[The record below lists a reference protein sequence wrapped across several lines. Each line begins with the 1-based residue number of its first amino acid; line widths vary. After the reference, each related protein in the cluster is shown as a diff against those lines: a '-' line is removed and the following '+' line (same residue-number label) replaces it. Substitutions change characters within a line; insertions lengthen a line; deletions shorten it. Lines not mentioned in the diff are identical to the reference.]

1 MKSHG
6 TSTSSL
12 AGRGGGVLIHVTSL
26 PGPFGIGDLG
36 PAAHAW
42 VDALAEA
49 GQQWWQVLPLGPP
62 GAGNSPY
69 QCFSAFA
76 GNPDLISPEALVAEG
91 LIAASELTPVRSRPD
106 RVDYT
111 RASALK
117 QKLIAV
123 AWENFQD
130 RRPRKLRQAFE
141 KFRSSAAEWLEDF
154 ALFMAL
160 RDAFP
165 GKSWTQWP
173 TVLKNRDA
181 SAMHEATESLEE
193 EIDRHEFAQFL
204 FFRQLA
210 ALRAHARSKG
220 VKLIGDVPMFVSPE
234 SADVWAN
241 PQLFLLNSHLRP
253 KVVAGV
259 PPDYFSRTG
268 QRWGNPLYNWPA
280 HRREH
285 FRWWVARIR
294 ASLEQADVVRIDHF
308 RGFAAYWEIPASAPT
323 AEKGRWAKAPGEA
336 MLRTF
341 QNELG
346 GLPLIAED
354 LGLIT
359 PDVELLRDRFGLPG
373 MRVLQFAFGDD
384 SSNPHLPH
392 NAVPNTIMYTGTHD
406 NDTSAGWWASTPRDQ
421 KAKARRYAPGIE
433 KDVAWEMIRLAWSSV
448 SQVAIA
454 PVQDLLSLGSKARMN
469 MPGQCEGNWGWRL
482 SEGMNYK
489 KPLERLAELTELYG
503 RIRAGSD

>member
-1 MKSHG
+1 M
-6 TSTSSL
+6 
-12 AGRGGGVLIHVTSL
+12 TSL

-42 VDALAEA
+42 VDALAAA
-49 GQQWWQVLPLGPP
+49 GQSWWQVLPLGPP

-76 GNPDLISPEALVAEG
+76 GNPDLINPEALVADG
-91 LIAASELTPVRSRPD
+91 LIARSDLIIVRSRPD
-106 RVDYT
+106 RVNFVS
-111 RASALK
+111 ASAMK
-117 QKLIAV
+117 RKLIDL
-123 AWENFQD
+123 AW
-130 RRPRKLRQAFE
+130 R
-141 KFRSSAAEWLEDF
+141 KFRGGGRRGLMEAFDNFRTGAADWLNDF
-154 ALFMAL
+154 AMFMAL
-160 RDAFP
+160 RDAHP
-165 GKSWTQWP
+165 GQSWTQWP
-173 TVLKNRDA
+173 TELVKRNANAIREARQNLK
-181 SAMHEATESLEE
+181 ESIE
-193 EIDRHEFAQFL
+193 RHQFAQFL

-210 ALRAHARSKG
+210 ALRAHAKTKG

-241 PQLFLLNSHLRP
+241 PPLFQLDAHRRP

-259 PPDYFSRTG
+259 PPDYFSKTG

-285 FRWWVARIR
+285 FRWWVARAR
-294 ASLEQADVVRIDHF
+294 ASLEQADVLRIDHF
-308 RGFAAYWEIPASAPT
+308 RGFSACWEIPASVPT

-341 QNELG
+341 QKELG

-359 PDVELLRDRFGLPG
+359 PDVEKLRDSFGLPG
-373 MRVLQFAFGDD
+373 MRVLQFAFGGD

-392 NAVPNTIMYTGTHD
+392 NAVPNTVMYTGTHD
-406 NDTSAGWWASTPRDQ
+406 NDATAGWWRSAPKDQ
-421 KAKARRYAPGIE
+421 KEKARRYAPGIG
-433 KDVAWEMIRLAWSSV
+433 KDAAWEMIRLAWSSV

-454 PVQDLLSLGSKARMN
+454 PIQDLLGLGSKARMN
-469 MPGQCEGNWGWRL
+469 TPGTSEGNWEWRL
-482 SEGMNYK
+482 SEGADYS
-489 KPLERLAELTELYG
+489 KPLKRLASLTELYG
-503 RIRAGSD
+503 RAAPNKRWM

>member
-1 MKSHG
+1 M
-6 TSTSSL
+6 
-12 AGRGGGVLIHVTSL
+12 GRSGGVLVHVTCL

-42 VDALAEA
+42 VEALSAA
-49 GQQWWQVLPLGPP
+49 GQKWWQVLPLGPP
-62 GAGNSPY
+62 GAWNSPY

-76 GNPDLISPEALVAEG
+76 GNPNLISPEALVAEG
-91 LIAASELTPVRSRPD
+91 LIARPDLTAVRSRPD
-106 RVDYT
+106 RVNFT
-111 RASALK
+111 AATMLK
-117 QKLIAV
+117 QKLVV
-123 AWENFQD
+123 AAWQNF
-130 RRPRKLRQAFE
+130 RARGGSKLKAEFE
-141 KFRSSAAEWLEDF
+141 KFRTNASEWLDNSS
-154 ALFMAL
+154 LFMAL
-160 RDAFP
+160 RDAHS

-173 TVLKNRDA
+173 PALVKRSA
-181 SAMHEATESLEE
+181 SAMRKAQQELKESIE
-193 EIDRHEFAQFL
+193 RHQFAQFL

-210 ALRAHARSKG
+210 ALRGHAKNKG

-241 PQLFLLNSHLRP
+241 PQLFQLDSHYRP

-259 PPDYFSRTG
+259 PPDYFSKTG

-294 ASLEQADVVRIDHF
+294 ASLEQADMLRIDHF
-308 RGFAAYWEIPASAPT
+308 RGFAACWEIPASAPT
-323 AEKGRWAKAPGEA
+323 AQKGRWAKAPGEA

-341 QNELG
+341 QKELG

-359 PDVELLRDRFGLPG
+359 PDVEKLRDSFGLPG
-373 MRVLQFAFGDD
+373 MRVLQFAFGGD

-392 NAVPNTIMYTGTHD
+392 NAVQNTVMYTGTHD
-406 NDTSAGWWASTPRDQ
+406 NDTTAGWWASAPKEQR
-421 KAKARRYAPGIE
+421 ARARRYAPGIE
-433 KDVAWEMIRLAWSSV
+433 KDPSWEMIRLAWSSV

-454 PVQDLLSLGSKARMN
+454 PIQDLLELGSKARMN
-469 MPGQCEGNWGWRL
+469 TPGRADGNWDWRL
-482 SEGMNYK
+482 PEGTDYS
-489 KPLERLAELTELYG
+489 KPLERLAGLTELYG
-503 RIRAGSD
+503 RAAPD